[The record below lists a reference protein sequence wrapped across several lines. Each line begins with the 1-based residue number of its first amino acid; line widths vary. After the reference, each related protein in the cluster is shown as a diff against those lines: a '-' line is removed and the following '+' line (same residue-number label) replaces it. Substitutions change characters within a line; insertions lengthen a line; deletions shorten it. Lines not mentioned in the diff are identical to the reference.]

1 MVCFFLHFNWRRT
14 SGCWGRRREWPQ
26 RYPKKTLCLI
36 VSQKTFFAC
45 FPHLKSSM
53 LLKNLRKCHQM
64 CFEDVLATGPGIIT
78 SLELG
83 SCDNPPSCKRLQ
95 PYLLWHLDPCPTFQT
110 TQAHAVPFPNQC
122 SGTGSPVVPMNA
134 TWSGTAEKREISWW
148 SLDLHRLVCKVY
160 QNTKNSS
167 VFTLGAGGASQLL
180 PCPPGLL
187 VFVSVPVWSHW
198 YQSAGR
204 LQTPPSSNNPPGL
217 ALGQNGAVNRPVIV
231 QIFPAWSKFYM
242 NISYRQFSV
251 ESSNLVKSAL
261 PRSCHLGWPPEI
273 TEIASVFP
281 TQDGWFICSLIFSS
295 PVFTAGS
302 SILCCWHFNPD
313 EF

>member
-1 MVCFFLHFNWRRT
+1 MSSNVFWR
-14 SGCWGRRREWPQ
+14 C
-26 RYPKKTLCLI
+26 
-36 VSQKTFFAC
+36 
-45 FPHLKSSM
+45 
-53 LLKNLRKCHQM
+53 
-64 CFEDVLATGPGIIT
+64 TGHGTWDHNIPGIGK
-78 SLELG
+78 LW
-83 SCDNPPSCKRLQ
+83 Q
-95 PYLLWHLDPCPTFQT
+95 PTLMQEAPTLFIVT
-110 TQAHAVPFPNQC
+110 FGPMSNFPDH
-122 SGTGSPVVPMNA
+122 SGTHSPWHWQPCGPHECPLK
-134 TWSGTAEKREISWW
+134 WDSREERDISWQ
-148 SLDLHRLVCKVY
+148 SLDLCRLVCKVY

-167 VFTLGAGGASQLL
+167 VFTLGAGGAFQLL
-180 PCPPGLL
+180 PCSLGLL
-187 VFVSVPVWSHW
+187 VFLSDPVWSHW

-204 LQTPPSSNNPPGL
+204 LQTPPSSNSPPGL
-217 ALGQNGAVNRPVIV
+217 APGQNGAVNRPVIV

-281 TQDGWFICSLIFSS
+281 TQDGWFIRSLIFSS